1 MTGFKSAVS
10 VFLSILL
17 VFNWAGCTKRVSV
30 PPEQYEQVIV
40 GEDFVYVTTA
50 NGDVFQLQEAQLTE
64 AGISG
69 LLRHEGGDVKP
80 VGLGGKE
87 DRSAYIEIRREDVAS
102 VEVERINKKR
112 LLVTFGAIATGL
124 IAAIALVDARGTS
137 GDGSGGGDGGIGKDG
152 PLR

>member
-1 MTGFKSAVS
+1 MTGCNRVVS
-10 VFLSILL
+10 VFLSMLL
-17 VFNWAGCTKRVSV
+17 VFNLVGCTKRISV
-30 PPEQYEQVIV
+30 PPEQYEDVIV
-40 GEDFVYVTTA
+40 GEDFIYVTTA
-50 NGDVFQLQEAQLTE
+50 NGDVYQLQEARLTE

-87 DRSAYIEIRREDVAS
+87 DRTAYIEIRREDVAS

-112 LLVTFGAIATGL
+112 LLLAFGAIAGG
-124 IAAIALVDARGTS
+124 IIGAITLVDATGNS

-152 PLR
+152 F